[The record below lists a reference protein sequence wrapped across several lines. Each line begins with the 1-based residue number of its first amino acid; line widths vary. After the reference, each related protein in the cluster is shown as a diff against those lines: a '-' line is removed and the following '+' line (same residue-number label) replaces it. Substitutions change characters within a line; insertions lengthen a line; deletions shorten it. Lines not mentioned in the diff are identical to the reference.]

1 MGCWAF
7 SNAFFLEV
15 MLNEKFENIP
25 SDLHMMQHVYR
36 SAKYPPHGWWTK
48 CILNTD
54 NVLTHTQN
62 NINACIPGVLC
73 DNYFVDI
80 SMAHFQ
86 HYRHDCYEQGPSC
99 EYRKE
104 VVKDARIWRY
114 LDEVVK
120 RTNDAR
126 ENIEFD

>member
-1 MGCWAF
+1 M
-7 SNAFFLEV
+7 LER
-15 MLNEKFENIP
+15 KFENIP

-36 SAKYPPHGWWTK
+36 SALYPPHGWWTH

-62 NINACIPGVLC
+62 NINACIPGVSC
-73 DNYFVDI
+73 TNYFVNH

-86 HYRHDCYEQGPSC
+86 HYRHDCYAGGPSC
-99 EYRKE
+99 EYRQE

-114 LDEVVK
+114 LDKVVE
-120 RTNDAR
+120 RTDNAR
-126 ENIEFD
+126 KIIEFD

>member
-15 MLNEKFENIP
+15 MLEKKFENIP
-25 SDLHMMQHVYR
+25 ADLHMMQHVYR
-36 SAKYPPHGWWTK
+36 SAIYPPHGWWTK
-48 CILNTD
+48 CVLNTD
-54 NVLTHTQN
+54 NVVTHTQN
-62 NINACIPGVLC
+62 NINSCIPGVAC
-73 DNYFVDI
+73 ENYYVDHT
-80 SMAHFQ
+80 MAHFQ
-86 HYRHDCYEQGPSC
+86 HYRRDCYEGPSC

-114 LDEVVK
+114 LDEVLK

-126 ENIEFD
+126 KKINIYS

>member
-15 MLNEKFENIP
+15 MLKEKFENIP

-48 CILNTD
+48 CFLNTD

-62 NINACIPGVLC
+62 NINSCIFGVNC
-73 DNYFVDI
+73 ENHFVDTD
-80 SMAHFQ
+80 MAHFQ
-86 HYRHDCYEQGPSC
+86 HYRHDCYEGPSC
-99 EYRKE
+99 EYRNE
-104 VVKDARIWRY
+104 VIRDARIWRY
-114 LDEVVK
+114 LDEVVR
-120 RTNDAR
+120 RTNYVR
-126 ENIEFD
+126 KKIGFV

>member
-1 MGCWAF
+1 
-7 SNAFFLEV
+7 
-15 MLNEKFENIP
+15 
-25 SDLHMMQHVYR
+25 MMQHVYR

-62 NINACIPGVLC
+62 NINACIPGVQC

-80 SMAHFQ
+80 AMAHFQ
-86 HYRHDCYEQGPSC
+86 HYRHDCYEGPAC

-104 VVKDARIWRY
+104 VVKDTRIWRY

-120 RTNDAR
+120 RTNYAR
-126 ENIEFD
+126 ENIKFD